1 MCPEMSLLRVR
12 RYAALG
18 LLALGAVLTCWSAPA
33 LAQGAQNSGGSAT
46 TVAGAP
52 QFAPTLSLM
61 GSMESNPYRTS
72 DTTTRANLYGV
83 AAELPFQIRSKR
95 WTLDFRYRPSYRYY
109 REDDTLTSFDH
120 AGSLALRGALSRRTQ
135 LDIEGDV
142 YASNELQGLD
152 ATEIVLPRS
161 RQVRGEFDVQL
172 THTLTRRDSVSFSG
186 RYAQVMFPD
195 GELID
200 NKVADFGMSYG
211 RALST
216 RFTATLTGGV
226 RWSRFDSGTQARSAA
241 IGAGGRFQLARYT
254 RLDAEAGVLWIQEDL
269 GLGPGFGAAGQPE
282 IALRATLRHQV
293 NQVSFDLAAGRDMGT
308 QSGLGQATLR
318 DRITGSVGWSNSRFN
333 FLGLAG
339 YARNSALGSVGSV
352 TPAVQTVSACGSAAV
367 RVNRVLAIVGSALYA
382 HQVGELIDDRPVTDT
397 FRVALGIRLQ
407 ANGPSLSSAAASYN
421 YSSILRSARASC

>member
-1 MCPEMSLLRVR
+1 MNLFRFGRSAALSLL
-12 RYAALG
+12 AMG
-18 LLALGAVLTCWSAPA
+18 LFVTCWSAPA
-33 LAQGAQNSGGSAT
+33 LAQGAQNSSSAST

-61 GSMESNPYRTS
+61 GSMESNPYRIS
-72 DTTTRANLYGV
+72 DTTNRTNLYAV

-152 ATEIVLPRS
+152 ATEIVLPRT
-161 RQVRGEFDVQL
+161 RQVRGEIDVEL
-172 THTLTRRDSVSFSG
+172 THELTRRDSISFSG
-186 RYAQVMFPD
+186 RYAQLMFPD

-200 NKVADFGMSYG
+200 NKVADFGVGYG
-211 RALST
+211 RAVST
-216 RFTATLTGGV
+216 RVTATLTGGL
-226 RWSRFDSGTQARSAA
+226 RWSRFDNGTQARSAA
-241 IGAGGRFQLARYT
+241 LGAGGRFQLGRYT
-254 RLDAEAGVLWIQEDL
+254 RLDAEAGVLWIQQDL
-269 GLGPGFGAAGQPE
+269 GLGPGFGAAGRPE
-282 IALRATLRHQV
+282 IALRAALRHQV
-293 NQVSFDLAAGRDMGT
+293 DQVSFDLVAGRDMGT
-308 QSGLGQATLR
+308 RSGLGQATLR
-318 DRITGSVGWSNSRFN
+318 DRITGSVGWSNSRLN

-339 YARNSALGSVGSV
+339 YARNSGLESVGSV

-367 RVNRVLAIVGSALYA
+367 RVNRVLAIVGSALYS

-407 ANGPSLSSAAASYN
+407 ANGPSLSSASSSYS
-421 YSSILRSARASC
+421 YSSLLRSARASC